1 MPIMPTLVSTL
12 PPAAPSPAQPP
23 ALPLRWRPGF
33 AQLGEAFFTRLPP
46 QPLPDPYWV
55 GRSAAMA
62 RELGLPDNWWQ
73 APDALPALAGNLVL
87 PGSQPLASVY
97 SGHQFGVWA
106 GQLGDGRALLLGED
120 G

>member
-1 MPIMPTLVSTL
+1 MRGS
-12 PPAAPSPAQPP
+12 AQPP

-87 PGSQPLASVY
+87 PGSQHSRKPAVMRRPKTQ
-97 SGHQFGVWA
+97 GA
-106 GQLGDGRALLLGED
+106 KA
-120 G
+120 